1 MRALRPRLHATSGF
15 FLNRRISQ
23 YFACFCEFCGF
34 TWISQLRD
42 RAKYH
47 KPWAVS
53 FTLYKLA
60 TKNLH
65 LATIF
70 LQVVA
75 KRWPENFVNFKPCLI
90 HCNILDRKE
99 TFFANN
105 SNSPKSHFSNNFGP
119 KMPNFFLLLLVK
131 IRLEKM
137 LNDYL
142 DKKKKPFLTTAKS
155 VFISP
160 KTRVLPKGLTHDFGQ
175 KM

>member
-1 MRALRPRLHATSGF
+1 MRSGRVSLRLFYVGAALVLFCLQESCYVAILSMRALRPRFHATSSF
-15 FLNRRISQ
+15 FLNQRISQ
-23 YFACFCEFCGF
+23 YFACFCEFRGF
-34 TWISQLRD
+34 TWISQPRN

-47 KPWAVS
+47 KPWAAS

-75 KRWPENFVNFKPCLI
+75 KRRPENFVYFKPCLI
-90 HCNILDRKE
+90 HCNVLDRKE

-119 KMPNFFLLLLVK
+119 KMSNFFV
-131 IRLEKM
+131 
-137 LNDYL
+137 
-142 DKKKKPFLTTAKS
+142 
-155 VFISP
+155 V
-160 KTRVLPKGLTHDFGQ
+160 VFGQ
-175 KM
+175 NKTGNNVEWLSR

>member
-1 MRALRPRLHATSGF
+1 MPRFHATSSF
-15 FLNRRISQ
+15 FLNQRISQ
-23 YFACFCEFCGF
+23 YFACFCEFRGF
-34 TWISQLRD
+34 TWISQPRN

-47 KPWAVS
+47 KTWAAS

-75 KRWPENFVNFKPCLI
+75 KRRPENFVNFKPCLI
-90 HCNILDRKE
+90 HCNVLDRKE

-105 SNSPKSHFSNNFGP
+105 SNSQNRIFPIILVQKCQI
-119 KMPNFFLLLLVK
+119 FLLLFLVK
-131 IRLEKM
+131 TRLEIM

-142 DKKKKPFLTTAKS
+142 DKKETFFDSGKVNFYKS
-155 VFISP
+155 QKS
-160 KTRVLPKGLTHDFGQ
+160 RSSKGVNPRFWS